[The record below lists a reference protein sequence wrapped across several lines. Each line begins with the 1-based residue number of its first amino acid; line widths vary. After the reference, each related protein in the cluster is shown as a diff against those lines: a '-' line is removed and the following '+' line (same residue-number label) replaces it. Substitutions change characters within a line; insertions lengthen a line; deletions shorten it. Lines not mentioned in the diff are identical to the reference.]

1 MNDELLSK
9 ILDACG
15 EPSDMVCSLSN
26 LKCKDTK
33 EWAAEC
39 QFDEDRNPLG
49 CTKCM
54 AEVADWLRSKGVI

>member
-1 MNDELLSK
+1 MNDKLFEK

-15 EPSDMVCSLSN
+15 ESSDMVCSLSD
-26 LKCKDTK
+26 LKVKDTK

-49 CTKCM
+49 CAKCM
-54 AEVADWLRSKGVI
+54 AEVAEWLKSEGVI